1 MCEQCQQL
9 QAALDVIDGL
19 QEEQTATMDRIESR
33 LRTLQTALQ
42 EREGRIAVLE
52 AALRGIL
59 DCCLPG
65 GQDMAR
71 TLSRR
76 EAIRDAEAALSAPPS
91 PLLDVVRAAVAW
103 RLAQAFSGYEP
114 QPITRLV
121 DTVDDMMRQQLGVWE

>member
-52 AALRGIL
+52 GVLRELLNHSRG
-59 DCCLPG
+59 G

-103 RLAQAFSGYEP
+103 HGGYVDGDGRELSNRLLDAVAALLEAQP
-114 QPITRLV
+114 
-121 DTVDDMMRQQLGVWE
+121 GVWG